1 MKEFPVIRV
10 TLLFAAGIVL
20 QSFFSVTIRNDF
32 IVLASFL
39 CATLIIFLVKK
50 RKTSFGALSLILLS
64 LPLLAGYTSGQM
76 QREDKNLIPDSIYV
90 IKNFTAY
97 GYVDEIDL
105 PSQGGFSLIL
115 STDSIMAHSTIKTRV
130 KLLCNIHDDSL
141 VSLYS
146 HLKPGN
152 IIQISGTYRKGR
164 EERNPGEF
172 DYSKY
177 LHSQNISGI
186 LSVYE
191 KNNVTIISTHFDQVK
206 EIIFSARKLIDEIIT
221 SMHNPSTAA
230 LLKGLILAD
239 RNDISFE
246 TKDQFINSGVVHIL
260 AVSGLHTGFIAL
272 IFFVLLGRL
281 NLYLRSIL
289 TISGLI
295 LFMFITGIPASV
307 FRAVVMAAVLITTFL
322 LNRST
327 NIYNSLAIAALI
339 LLAADPSELFNPGFQ
354 LSFISVLSIAYFFP
368 HFEKLLEKTGIKNK
382 FLKNVLLFAALSLSA
397 QTGTFPITLFY
408 FGKFSL
414 ISILMN
420 LAVIPLAGI
429 IIGTAVTT
437 IILFP
442 VSVWAASIYA
452 AANNMFTDMLMMLVK
467 YAGSSGYAY
476 LEVVKYSIA
485 DVLIFYLF
493 ALTGIFLMRH
503 LKSFRTAIIFLILL
517 TANIYIYSSPAE
529 TAMADRNKLDVLML
543 DVGQGDSFIIK
554 FPGGKTA
561 LVDAGSASPYFDNG
575 ERIILPAMRR
585 LGIEKF
591 DYGFVSHI
599 DADHYGGFISLIEKQ
614 KIKNIFKP
622 FPDTTSEKD
631 RRFEQYLRN
640 KNIPVEY
647 YERKSFTIEGT
658 ELFILNDNKQNYTGR
673 NSLNNSSGI
682 IKIIYGKTSLLFTGD
697 IDYKGE
703 RYYAERYKRFLD
715 SDVLKVSHHG
725 SKSGSSED
733 FVKLVSPE
741 ISLISCGIKNRFGH
755 PSGEVTDRLLNSG
768 SEIFRTDREG
778 CVLLQSDGMKI
789 SRIDW
794 KNYY

>member
-32 IVLASFL
+32 ILLASLL
-39 CATLIIFLVKK
+39 CAALIIFLVEK

-76 QREDKNLIPDSIYV
+76 QRDNNVIPDSIYV

-97 GYVDEIDL
+97 GSVEEIDL

-115 STDSIMAHSTIKTRV
+115 RTDSIKARSTIKTSV
-130 KLLCNIHDDSL
+130 KLLCNIRDDSL
-141 VSLYS
+141 VTLYS
-146 HLKPGN
+146 HLNPGN
-152 IIQISGTYRKGR
+152 IVKINGTYRKGR

-172 DYSKY
+172 DYNKY
-177 LHSQNISGI
+177 LHSRKISGV

-191 KNNVTIISTHFDQVK
+191 KNDISIIAADVDPVK
-206 EIIFSARKLIDEIIT
+206 RIIFSARKYIDAVIT
-221 SMHNPSTAA
+221 SMHEAQTAA
-230 LLKGLILAD
+230 LLKGLLLAD
-239 RNDISFE
+239 RSDIGFE
-246 TKDQFINSGVVHIL
+246 TKNQFINSGVVHIL

-281 NLYLRSIL
+281 NLYLRSVL
-289 TISGLI
+289 TIIGLI
-295 LFMFITGIPASV
+295 LFMIITGIPASV
-307 FRAVVMAAVLITTFL
+307 FRAVVMGAVMITAFL

-339 LLAADPSELFNPGFQ
+339 LLAADPSEIFNPGFQ

-368 HFEKLLEKTGIKNK
+368 HFEKLLKRTGIKNK
-382 FLKNVLLFAALSLSA
+382 FLKYILLFAALSLSA
-397 QTGTFPITLFY
+397 QIGTFPITLFY

-420 LAVIPLAGI
+420 LAVIPLAGVI
-429 IIGTAVTT
+429 LGTAISTL
-437 IILFP
+437 ILFP
-442 VSVWAASIYA
+442 ISVWAASVYA
-452 AANNMFTDMLMMLVK
+452 AANDMFTDLLMVLVK
-467 YAGSSGYAY
+467 YAGSSGYAF
-476 LEVVKYSIA
+476 LDIVKYSTA

-493 ALTGIFLMRH
+493 VMTGIFLVRH
-503 LKSFRTAIIFLILL
+503 LKSFRTIAIFLILI
-517 TANIYIYSSPAE
+517 TANIYIYSLPSE
-529 TAMADRNKLDVLML
+529 NDLRDKDKLNVFML

-554 FPGGKTA
+554 LPGGKTV
-561 LVDAGSASPYFDNG
+561 LIDAGSASPFFDNG

-585 LGIEKF
+585 LEIEKF

-614 KIKNIFKP
+614 KIRNIYKP
-622 FPDTTSEKD
+622 VRDTTSEKD

-647 YERKSFTIEGT
+647 YERNRLRIGDT

-682 IKIIYGKTSLLFTGD
+682 IKIIYGKTSFLFTGD

-703 RYYAERYKRFLD
+703 RYYTERYKRFLD

-733 FVKLVSPE
+733 FIKLVSPE
-741 ISLISCGIKNRFGH
+741 TSLISCGIKNRFGH

-768 SEIFRTDREG
+768 SEIFRTDKEG

-794 KNYY
+794 KKYY